1 MKLQIPFMSDY
12 SQRSFFE
19 EVLETPYDGLSIEV
33 AIEPLIESSLEVE
46 EKEHQFAS
54 L

>member
-1 MKLQIPFMSDY
+1 MGSD
-12 SQRSFFE
+12 SQCPFFE
-19 EVLETPYDGLSIEV
+19 KCLETPNNGLSVEV
-33 AIEPLIESSLEVE
+33 AIEPFVESSLEVE

>member
-1 MKLQIPFMSDY
+1 MSSDC
-12 SQRSFFE
+12 QRPFFE
-19 EVLETPYDGLSIEV
+19 EDLETPDDGLSIEM
-33 AIEPLIESSLEVE
+33 AIEPFIESSLEVE

>member
-1 MKLQIPFMSDY
+1 MLQISFMSSDC
-12 SQRSFFE
+12 QRPFFE
-19 EVLETPYDGLSIEV
+19 KAFETPNDGLSIEV
-33 AIEPLIESSLEVE
+33 TIEPFVESSLEVE

>member
-1 MKLQIPFMSDY
+1 MSSD

-19 EVLETPYDGLSIEV
+19 KTLEAPYDGLSIEV
-33 AIEPLIESSLEVE
+33 AIEPLIESGLEVE

>member
-1 MKLQIPFMSDY
+1 MGSD
-12 SQRSFFE
+12 SQRPFIE
-19 EVLETPYDGLSIEV
+19 EALEASNDGLGIEI
-33 AIEPLIESSLEVE
+33 AIKPFVKPGLEVE

>member
-1 MKLQIPFMSDY
+1 MGSN
-12 SQRSFFE
+12 SQRPFFKKAF
-19 EVLETPYDGLSIEV
+19 ETPNDSLSIEI
-33 AIEPLIESSLEVE
+33 AIEPFIETSLEVE

>member
-1 MKLQIPFMSDY
+1 MRSY
-12 SQRSFFE
+12 SQRPFFE
-19 EVLETPYDGLSIEV
+19 EALEAPNDGLGIEI
-33 AIEPLIESSLEVE
+33 AIKPFVKPSLEVE

>member
-1 MKLQIPFMSDY
+1 MSSN
-12 SQRSFFE
+12 SQRPFFE
-19 EVLETPYDGLSIEV
+19 KTLETPDDGLSIEM
-33 AIEPLIESSLEVE
+33 AIEPFVESSLEVE

>member
-1 MKLQIPFMSDY
+1 MGSN
-12 SQRSFFE
+12 SQRPFFKK
-19 EVLETPYDGLSIEV
+19 VFETPNDSLSIEI
-33 AIEPLIESSLEVE
+33 AIEAFVKSSLEVE

>member
-1 MKLQIPFMSDY
+1 MGSD
-12 SQRSFFE
+12 SQRPFIE
-19 EVLETPYDGLSIEV
+19 EALEASNDGLSIKI
-33 AIEPLIESSLEVE
+33 AIEALVETSLEVE